1 MAERAKRRIG
11 FLLEDVSLELDRLA
25 LAIYD
30 LNRIDRIADL
40 VWNASQAIWRRGQE
54 LAERPMPPSQGN
66 G

>member
-54 LAERPMPPSQGN
+54 LAERPMPPGRGN

>member
-11 FLLEDVSLELDRLA
+11 FLLEDVSLNLDRLA

-30 LNRIDRIADL
+30 LNRIEGIADI
-40 VWNASQAIWRRGQE
+40 VWNASQAIWKGQE
-54 LAERPMPPSQGN
+54 LAERPMPPGRGN